1 MGIALWDNGDCIGGT
16 TYSVPWPIGEKEAEF
31 RAMKFL
37 KTVLLAQT
45 DLVKNGTHNFRLT
58 MAKELIA
65 GSKNEGMT
73 VKAKQEH
80 HRLCEA
86 NRAFAHYRR

>member
-1 MGIALWDNGDCIGGT
+1 
-16 TYSVPWPIGEKEAEF
+16 VPWPIGEKEAEF
-31 RAMKFL
+31 RAIKFL
-37 KTVLLAQT
+37 KKVIQDQT
-45 DLVKNGTHNFRLT
+45 DLAEPGTHNFRLT
-58 MAKELIA
+58 MARELIA